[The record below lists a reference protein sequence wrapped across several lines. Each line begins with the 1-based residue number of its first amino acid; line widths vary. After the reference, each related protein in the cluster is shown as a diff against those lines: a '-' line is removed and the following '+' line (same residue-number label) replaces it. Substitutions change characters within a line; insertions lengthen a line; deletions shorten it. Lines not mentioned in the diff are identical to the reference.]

1 MRFQYNW
8 AIIPTINPDGVL
20 RNEEWF
26 LAPGDLRVFAGGSWE
41 PPYERI
47 MYWNASTACPE
58 MAAWRAVVTALAPDV
73 LFDMHDE
80 SHFPAPGY
88 YVLLSSA
95 IDGGLMDAHLAFVR
109 STGMP
114 VADRPVAPPSSIRDP
129 RRSVAFAFEVNP
141 DCIAFFDEVLG
152 YALSASA
159 LDHDWSASQ
168 QAAVR
173 DAIDRYLQLLDLI
186 RDDDVVRIESAKSQA
201 RHARELR
208 PEDGAKALAVSCCA
222 LRVLRRRG
230 YAHEADAIDDVFWQ
244 YVSSQAP
251 PEAVRAI
258 PIRDQVRV
266 QLHLLFTVLTQRGYL
281 SVAGR

>member
-1 MRFQYNW
+1 M
-8 AIIPTINPDGVL
+8 
-20 RNEEWF
+20 
-26 LAPGDLRVFAGGSWE
+26 
-41 PPYERI
+41 
-47 MYWNASTACPE
+47 
-58 MAAWRAVVTALAPDV
+58 TALAPDV

-95 IDGGLMDAHLAFVR
+95 IDERLMDAHLAFVR

-114 VADRPVAPPSSIRDP
+114 VADQPVAPPSSIRDP

-152 YALSASA
+152 YALSTSA

-168 QAAVR
+168 QATVR
-173 DAIDRYLQLLDLI
+173 DAIDHYLQLLDLI
-186 RDDDVVRIESAKSQA
+186 KDDDVVRIESARSQA
-201 RHARELR
+201 RHAKELR

-222 LRVLRRRG
+222 VRVLRRQG
-230 YAHEADAIDDVFWQ
+230 YGREADALQDVFWQ
-244 YVSSQAP
+244 YIASQAP
-251 PEAVRAI
+251 PEAVQAI

-281 SVAGR
+281 LVAGR